1 MVGRLALE
9 GGTPVCAEPWPS
21 WPRWGAAERRALV
34 EVLESGRWGRGGG
47 AVPELEARFA
57 ALHGARY
64 AVACCNGT
72 VAIQLALLAA
82 GVRPGDEVITSPY
95 SFVATAHAAR
105 ALGAVPVFVDVEPG
119 THNLDPERIEAAITE
134 RTAAILPVHIGG
146 RPADMDRVNE
156 IAARDGLRV
165 VEDAAQAWLAG
176 WRGRAVGTLGQAGAF
191 SFQSSK
197 NLTAGEGGLVLTD
210 DEALYRRAWSWHD
223 CGREPGAAPHAHAPD
238 GSNLRMTEFQAALLL
253 AGLERLPAE
262 QATRRQAMD
271 ALAAGL
277 SALDGVRV
285 PDPDERITAH
295 GCHIF
300 MARLDESRVRADKD
314 WVIEALRAEGIPAHP
329 GYTTPLQRGL
339 PVCEALCQT
348 TIWIKQEV
356 LLAGAARMRDVVDG
370 FAKVLAAA
378 RAAPRTA
385 ESRRSAT
392 SAGVGRPDRQVSP
405 ETSGQNR

>member
-1 MVGRLALE
+1 MAGRLALE
-9 GGTPVCAEPWPS
+9 GGAPVCTEPWPP

-34 EVLESGRWGRGGG
+34 EVLESGRWGLGGG
-47 AVPELEARFA
+47 AVPELESRFA

-105 ALGAVPVFVDVEPG
+105 ALGAVPVFVDVQPG
-119 THNLDPERIEAAITE
+119 THNLDPERIEAAITG

-156 IAARDGLRV
+156 IAARRGLRV

-176 WRGRAVGTLGQAGAF
+176 WRGRAVGTLGRAGAF

-197 NLTAGEGGLVLTD
+197 NLTAGEGGIVLTD

-223 CGREPGAAPHAHAPD
+223 CGRELGGPPHAHAPD

-253 AGLERLPAE
+253 CGLERLPAE
-262 QATRRQAMD
+262 QAIRRQAMD
-271 ALAAGL
+271 ALSAGMADL
-277 SALDGVRV
+277 EGLRL

-300 MARLDESRVRADKD
+300 MTRLDESRVRADKG
-314 WVIEALRAEGIPAHP
+314 WLIEALRAEGIPAHP
-329 GYTTPLQRGL
+329 GYTIPLERGL
-339 PVCEALCQT
+339 PVCEALCRT

-385 ESRRSAT
+385 APRRPAI
-392 SAGVGRPDRQVSP
+392 SP
-405 ETSGQNR
+405 G

>member
-1 MVGRLALE
+1 MAAGGLAIE
-9 GGTPVCAEPWPS
+9 GGPPVRTAPWPS
-21 WPRWGAAERRALV
+21 WPRWGAAERRALL
-34 EVLESGRWGRGGG
+34 EVLESGRWGRGGR
-47 AVPELEARFA
+47 AVPELEERFA

-72 VAIQLALLAA
+72 VAIQLGLIAA

-105 ALGAVPVFVDVEPG
+105 AMGAVPVFVDVEPG
-119 THNLDPERIEAAITE
+119 THNLDPELIEAAITE
-134 RTAAILPVHIGG
+134 RTTAILPVHIGG

-156 IAARDGLRV
+156 IAARHGLRV

-176 WRGRAVGTLGQAGAF
+176 WRGRGVGTLGQAGAF

-197 NLTAGEGGLVLTD
+197 NLTAGEGGMVLTD

-223 CGREPGAAPHAHAPD
+223 CGREPEGPPHAYAAD
-238 GSNLRMTEFQAALLL
+238 GLNLRMTEFQAALLL
-253 AGLERLPAE
+253 CGLERLPAE
-262 QATRRQAMD
+262 QAIRRQAMD
-271 ALAAGL
+271 TLAAGL
-277 SALDGVRV
+277 GELDGVRV

-295 GCHIF
+295 GCHVF
-300 MARLDESRVRADKD
+300 MVRLDESRVRADKG

-339 PVCEALCQT
+339 PVCEALCRA

-356 LLAGAARMRDVVDG
+356 MLAGAAQMRDVVDA
-370 FAKVLAAA
+370 FAKILAAA
-378 RAAPRTA
+378 PGG
-385 ESRRSAT
+385 E
-392 SAGVGRPDRQVSP
+392 
-405 ETSGQNR
+405 NR